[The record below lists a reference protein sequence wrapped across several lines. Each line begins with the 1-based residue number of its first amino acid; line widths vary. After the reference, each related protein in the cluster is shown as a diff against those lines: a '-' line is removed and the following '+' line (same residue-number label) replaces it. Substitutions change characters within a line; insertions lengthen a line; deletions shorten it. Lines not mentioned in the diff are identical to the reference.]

1 MTWRRPVWAL
11 YALVVGLALHNVVMA
26 MLWRAGVRGG
36 ALTSISAWKEALLL
50 VALVLVVAERRAL
63 PFSRSYPPDALAL
76 AFAVLVVVYALIPQS
91 VLHGGAT
98 HKGIAY
104 ALRHDLLI
112 VGAYFL
118 GRGLEL
124 TDRERAW
131 LCRVVLTTA
140 ALVAAFGLV
149 DVYAVPLSW
158 WRESAGWFW
167 HQLGLNYGPGL
178 SHLPQNFVYNAG
190 ENVVFRRLTSTF
202 LSPLATAYLL
212 VVAMFFIP
220 LRRRWGLPLGA
231 LLFAAILWTHTR
243 AAILAL
249 AAGLVV
255 IAIARRRVQFL
266 GWAAAVV
273 IVAFAFV
280 KGYDHFAPRTHFTA
294 AERVVQ
300 ERHGAQRPNVS
311 HDPTAAGES
320 STSEHLTSLRDGAKT
335 VLKHPWGYGLG
346 NSGVTALRTK
356 VAIKAGESTYTE
368 LGVETGLAGGLVFIA
383 WSLSL
388 LRATLR
394 RRVWLG
400 AAFAAV
406 LVLGLQTDVI
416 GVPWIAVV
424 VWAAVGD
431 AVYREQVQSPRPL
444 RPSGS

>member
-1 MTWRRPVWAL
+1 MTLRRPVWAL
-11 YALVVGLALHNVVMA
+11 YALVIGLALHNVVMA

-36 ALTSISAWKEALLL
+36 ALTVISAWKEVLLL
-50 VALVLVVAERRAL
+50 AALALVVAERRSL
-63 PFSRSYPPDALAL
+63 PFSRSFLPDLLAL
-76 AFAVLVVVYALIPQS
+76 AFAAFVVVYALIPQS
-91 VLHGGAT
+91 LLDGGAT

-124 TDRERAW
+124 TDKERGR
-131 LCRVVLTTA
+131 LCTVVLGTA
-140 ALVAAFGLV
+140 SVVAVFGLV

-158 WRESAGWFW
+158 WRLSAGWFQ
-167 HQLGLNYGPGL
+167 HQLGLDYGPGL

-190 ENVVFRRLTSTF
+190 DNVVFRRLTSTF

-212 VVAMFFIP
+212 VVAMFFVP
-220 LRRRWGLPLGA
+220 LRRQWGLAVAA

-243 AAILAL
+243 AAVIAL
-249 AAGLVV
+249 AAGLLVLGLV
-255 IAIARRRVQFL
+255 RRRVELL
-266 GWAAAVV
+266 GWAAVIV

-294 AERVVQ
+294 AEQVVQ
-300 ERHGAQRPNVS
+300 ERNGSHALGVS
-311 HDPTAAGES
+311 HDPTSVGES
-320 STSEHLTSLRDGAKT
+320 STSEHLSSLRDGAKT
-335 VLKHPWGYGLG
+335 VLKHPWGFGLG
-346 NSGVTALRTK
+346 NSGVTAMRTD
-356 VAIKAGESTYTE
+356 VRIKAGESTYTE

-383 WSLSL
+383 WCLAL
-388 LRATLR
+388 LRGALR
-394 RRVWLG
+394 RFAWLG

-431 AVYREQVQSPRPL
+431 AVYREQIQSPRPIN
-444 RPSGS
+444 PSAS

>member
-1 MTWRRPVWAL
+1 MTLRRPVWAL
-11 YALVVGLALHNVVMA
+11 YVLVIGLALHNVVMA

-36 ALTSISAWKEALLL
+36 ALTVISAWKEVLL
-50 VALVLVVAERRAL
+50 VGAVALVVAERRAL
-63 PFSRSYPPDALAL
+63 PFSRSFLPDLLAL
-76 AFAVLVVVYALIPQS
+76 AFAGFVVAYALIPQS
-91 VLHGGAT
+91 VLDGGAT

-124 TDRERAW
+124 TDKERGR
-131 LCRVVLTTA
+131 LCTFVLGTASVVA
-140 ALVAAFGLV
+140 VFGLV

-158 WRESAGWFW
+158 WRLSAGWFQ
-167 HQLGLNYGPGL
+167 HQLGLDYGPGL
-178 SHLPQNFVYNAG
+178 SHLPQNFAYNAG
-190 ENVVFRRLTSTF
+190 DNVVFRRLTSTF

-220 LRRRWGLPLGA
+220 LRRRWGLAVGA

-243 AAILAL
+243 AAVIALVAGLLVLAL
-249 AAGLVV
+249 V
-255 IAIARRRVQFL
+255 RRRVQLL
-266 GWAAAVV
+266 GWAAVV
-273 IVAFAFV
+273 IVAAFAFV

-294 AERVVQ
+294 AEQAVQ
-300 ERHGAQRPNVS
+300 ERNGSQAPGVS
-311 HDPTAAGES
+311 HDPTSLGES
-320 STSEHLTSLRDGAKT
+320 STSEHLSSLRDGAKT
-335 VLKHPWGYGLG
+335 VLKHPWGFGLG
-346 NSGVTALRTK
+346 NSGVTAMRTD
-356 VAIKAGESTYTE
+356 VGIKAGESTYTE

-383 WSLSL
+383 WCVAL
-388 LRATLR
+388 LRGALR
-394 RRVWLG
+394 RFAWLG

-431 AVYREQVQSPRPL
+431 AVYREQIQSPRPIS
-444 RPSGS
+444 PSAS

>member
-1 MTWRRPVWAL
+1 MTLRRPVWAL
-11 YALVVGLALHNVVMA
+11 YALVIGLALHNVVMA

-36 ALTSISAWKEALLL
+36 ALTVISAWKEVLLL
-50 VALVLVVAERRAL
+50 AALALVVAERRSL
-63 PFSRSYPPDALAL
+63 PFSRSFLPDLLAL
-76 AFAVLVVVYALIPQS
+76 AFAAFVVVYALIPQS
-91 VLHGGAT
+91 VLDGGAT

-124 TDRERAW
+124 TDKERGR
-131 LCRVVLTTA
+131 LCTVVLGTA
-140 ALVAAFGLV
+140 AVVAVFGLV

-158 WRESAGWFW
+158 WRLSAGWFQ
-167 HQLGLNYGPGL
+167 HQLGLDYGPGL

-212 VVAMFFIP
+212 VIAMFFIP
-220 LRRRWGLPLGA
+220 LRRWWGIAVGA

-243 AAILAL
+243 AAVIAL
-249 AAGLVV
+249 AFGLIVLAVV
-255 IAIARRRVQFL
+255 RRRVQLFA
-266 GWAAAVV
+266 WAIVV
-273 IVAFAFV
+273 VVVALAFV

-294 AERVVQ
+294 AEKVVQ
-300 ERHGAQRPNVS
+300 EQNGSKTPGVS
-311 HDPTAAGES
+311 HDPTAAGEA

-335 VLKHPWGYGLG
+335 VLRHPWGFGLG
-346 NSGVTALRTK
+346 NSGVTAMRTD
-356 VAIKAGESTYTE
+356 VRIKAGESTYTE

-383 WSLSL
+383 WSLAL
-388 LRATLR
+388 LRGTLR
-394 RRVWLG
+394 RVPWLG
-400 AAFAAV
+400 ASFAAV

-424 VWAAVGD
+424 VWAMVGD
-431 AVYREQVQSPRPL
+431 AVYREQIHNPRPIS
-444 RPSGS
+444 PSAS

>member
-36 ALTSISAWKEALLL
+36 ALTVISAWKEALLL
-50 VALVLVVAERRAL
+50 LALVLVVAERRAL
-63 PFSRSYPPDALAL
+63 PVSRSFVPDVLAL
-76 AFAVLVVVYALIPQS
+76 VFAAFLVVYALIPQS

-98 HKGIAY
+98 HEGIAY

-124 TDRERAW
+124 TEVERARF
-131 LCRVVLTTA
+131 CRVVLATA
-140 ALVAAFGLV
+140 ALVAVVGLV

-158 WRESAGWFW
+158 WRESAGWFQ
-167 HQLGLNYGPGL
+167 HQLGLNYGRGL

-190 ENVVFRRLTSTF
+190 GNVVFRRLTSTF

-243 AAILAL
+243 AAVIAL

-255 IAIARRRVQFL
+255 LALVRRRVQLL
-266 GWAAAVV
+266 GWAVAVV
-273 IVAFAFV
+273 LVAFAFV
-280 KGYDHFAPRTHFTA
+280 KGYDHFAPKTHFTA

-300 ERHGAQRPNVS
+300 ERHGEQSPNVS
-311 HDPTAAGES
+311 HDPTSAGES
-320 STSEHLTSLRDGAKT
+320 STSEHLASLRDGTKT
-335 VLKHPWGYGLG
+335 VLKHPWGFGLG
-346 NSGVTALRTK
+346 NSGVTALRTN

-368 LGVETGLAGGLVFIA
+368 LGVETGLMGGLVFVA
-383 WSLSL
+383 WSLAL

-394 RRVWLG
+394 RYAWLG

-424 VWAAVGD
+424 VWASVGSSI
-431 AVYREQVQSPRPL
+431 YREQIQRPRPMS
-444 RPSGS
+444 PSAS